1 MRAHKVLEPIV
12 QFVIIYLAARNP
24 EGGGTDLALAVII
37 SSSVE
42 SYPLELSEKT
52 CNCLTLFLKIPITF
66 NISYHKDLGTKIAF
80 SVGYD
85 L

>member
-1 MRAHKVLEPIV
+1 MRLHKEELEPIE

-42 SYPLELSEKT
+42 SYPLELSEK
-52 CNCLTLFLKIPITF
+52 NNIDRLFFFSFLKNWFILK
-66 NISYHKDLGTKIAF
+66 SYF
-80 SVGYD
+80 F
-85 L
+85 

>member
-1 MRAHKVLEPIV
+1 MRLHKELEPIE

-42 SYPLELSEKT
+42 SYPLELSEK
-52 CNCLTLFLKIPITF
+52 NNIDRLFFFSFLKNWVILK
-66 NISYHKDLGTKIAF
+66 SYLF
-80 SVGYD
+80 
-85 L
+85 

>member
-1 MRAHKVLEPIV
+1 MKPRFCENSNATHKELEPIV

-42 SYPLELSEKT
+42 SYPLELSEK
-52 CNCLTLFLKIPITF
+52 NYNKLIIFFVK
-66 NISYHKDLGTKIAF
+66 N
-80 SVGYD
+80 SVNFQYQ
-85 L
+85 LS